1 MALPATMKVLG
12 LGLGIGLIVFVA
24 VLSNAFGNVGR
35 RVLQLFVMLNNVRV
49 LIVYMIIIGKCA

>member
-1 MALPATMKVLG
+1 MG
-12 LGLGIGLIVFVA
+12 D
-24 VLSNAFGNVGR
+24 AFGNVGR